1 MITFNPKRTI
11 ESSFM
16 GKNDVSESLIVL
28 PKATVGFRIVDSPE
42 DPSCTFFAITVN
54 LTIIPTGQSTYHC
67 KLQSVTDILRDT
79 KKKPLVF
86 SMLESLMN
94 EEFMELDKLLDADL
108 KKNHILLM
116 DKINLNEKP
125 EITKSNLKIEFD
137 RYKP

>member
-54 LTIIPTGQSTYHC
+54 LTIIPTGQSTYNC